1 MASELIEDRNDLGGV
16 PEAMTRDCTPDRW
29 QRNTDEAVSVLGW
42 VSAKRG
48 ISYAE
53 VGVCAHR
60 SIYLIVRLQ
69 WSNVVQQFKVK
80 FRHQFVECIEPKVRA
95 DLVHDKIDGRSC

>member
-29 QRNTDEAVSVLGW
+29 QRNTDEAVSILGW

-60 SIYLIVRLQ
+60 LSI
-69 WSNVVQQFKVK
+69 
-80 FRHQFVECIEPKVRA
+80 
-95 DLVHDKIDGRSC
+95 